1 MYNQRKVAKKTRRN
15 SKFIHGLRLIGRYF
29 GLGWTNG
36 KAFEKK
42 MVVKEGDRRSWEVE
56 HTREGVVMMTSK
68 QSKKG
73 KYPKR
78 AVFGL
83 VVFFFEN

>member
-29 GLGWTNG
+29 GLGWTNE

-42 MVVKEGDRRSWEVE
+42 NKS
-56 HTREGVVMMTSK
+56 
-68 QSKKG
+68 SKKG
-73 KYPKR
+73 TGGPGRLSTQGKSRYDDIETGEKENIR
-78 AVFGL
+78 KERYL
-83 VVFFFEN
+83 VWLFFFEN